1 MVAVVGG
8 ARNPQAV
15 RVRELRR
22 VALADAAQATLEVA
36 VVPRLPYLALFL
48 GVQLTSLRQDVRT
61 RGPGRAALCCPSYL
75 RAGRQCQKQPPPPQL
90 TVSTSQEG
98 TFMCDYL
105 LMGMPKRLA

>member
-48 GVQLTSLRQDVRT
+48 GVQLTLLTIAQSVEASLPVLKMD
-61 RGPGRAALCCPSYL
+61 GLSDFDAL
-75 RAGRQCQKQPPPPQL
+75 
-90 TVSTSQEG
+90 
-98 TFMCDYL
+98 
-105 LMGMPKRLA
+105 